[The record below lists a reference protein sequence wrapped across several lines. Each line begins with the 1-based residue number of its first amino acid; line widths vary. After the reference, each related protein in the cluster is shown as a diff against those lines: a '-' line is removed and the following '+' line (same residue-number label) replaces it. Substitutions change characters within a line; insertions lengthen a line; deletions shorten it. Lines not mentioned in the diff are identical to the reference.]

1 MQTSV
6 KNVGLDTIDA
16 ELFERLMISGASN
29 LHANLIEVNNLNVF
43 PVPDGD
49 TGDNMYLTLKGG
61 VEELCS
67 KKGASL
73 NDLACAFKQGT
84 LLNARGNSG
93 VILSQFFAGL
103 IDGIIGR
110 EIISLSDFIDALKN
124 GVKRAYGA
132 VAVPVEGTI
141 LTVAREGVENST
153 AKAQNFATIEDLCKD
168 LLCEMQKSLAHTPEL
183 LPVLKEAGVIDSGGA
198 GLVYIVEGFCKALTG
213 DAILE
218 EVAVTDT
225 SAKKLDFSKFDENSQ
240 MTYGYCTELLLQL
253 QTVKTDVKNFSVD
266 ALIEYLSTIGD
277 SIVAFITGTVV
288 KVHVHT
294 LTPYKVLEYCQRYGE
309 FLTVKIENMT
319 LQHSEVEDPNQ
330 NSFSATKMSGAVKKE
345 RKKFATVTVA
355 SGDGIVN
362 TFLEMGADYV
372 INGGQTNNPS
382 SEDFIKAFD
391 AVNAD
396 CIFVLP
402 NNGNIILSAK
412 QASSIYDKSEVR
424 VIESKSLGEGYAA
437 LSMLDYSV
445 GSADEI
451 EDILKSSMRC
461 VLTGM
466 VTTAV
471 RTTTVNGV
479 NINLGD
485 YIGFTNKEM
494 LVSTTSKIDT
504 AKTLLEKLEVIDC
517 AYLVVVYGK
526 GATDSE
532 REELSNYLNDVY
544 ADVEFYE
551 IDGMQDVYDFIF
563 ITE

>member
-1 MQTSV
+1 
-6 KNVGLDTIDA
+6 
-16 ELFERLMISGASN
+16 
-29 LHANLIEVNNLNVF
+29 
-43 PVPDGD
+43 
-49 TGDNMYLTLKGG
+49 
-61 VEELCS
+61 
-67 KKGASL
+67 
-73 NDLACAFKQGT
+73 
-84 LLNARGNSG
+84 
-93 VILSQFFAGL
+93 
-103 IDGIIGR
+103 
-110 EIISLSDFIDALKN
+110 
-124 GVKRAYGA
+124 
-132 VAVPVEGTI
+132 
-141 LTVAREGVENST
+141 
-153 AKAQNFATIEDLCKD
+153 
-168 LLCEMQKSLAHTPEL
+168 
-183 LPVLKEAGVIDSGGA
+183 
-198 GLVYIVEGFCKALTG
+198 
-213 DAILE
+213 
-218 EVAVTDT
+218 
-225 SAKKLDFSKFDENSQ
+225 
-240 MTYGYCTELLLQL
+240 
-253 QTVKTDVKNFSVD
+253 
-266 ALIEYLSTIGD
+266 
-277 SIVAFITGTVV
+277 
-288 KVHVHT
+288 
-294 LTPYKVLEYCQRYGE
+294 
-309 FLTVKIENMT
+309 
-319 LQHSEVEDPNQ
+319 
-330 NSFSATKMSGAVKKE
+330 
-345 RKKFATVTVA
+345 
-355 SGDGIVN
+355 
-362 TFLEMGADYV
+362 MGADYV

-424 VIESKSLGEGYAA
+424 VVESKSLGEGYAA

-532 REELSNYLNDVY
+532 REELSNHLNDVY

>member
-1 MQTSV
+1 MYNDEKT
-6 KNVGLDTIDA
+6 VGLDTIDA

-103 IDGIIGR
+103 VDGIIGR

-309 FLTVKIENMT
+309 FLTIKIENMT
-319 LQHSEVEDPNQ
+319 LQHSEAEDPNQ

-355 SGDGIVN
+355 SGDGIKN

-424 VIESKSLGEGYAA
+424 VVESKSLGEGYAA

-532 REELSNYLNDVY
+532 REELSNHLNDVY